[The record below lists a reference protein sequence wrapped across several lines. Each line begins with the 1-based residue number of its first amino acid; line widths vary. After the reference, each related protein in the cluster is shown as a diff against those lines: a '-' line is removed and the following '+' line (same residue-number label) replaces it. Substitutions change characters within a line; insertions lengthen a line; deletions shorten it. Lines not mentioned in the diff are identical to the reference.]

1 MLTEEM
7 KREIDGECGRF
18 KSKRSACIE
27 AMQIVRRHRG
37 WISDESVRE
46 LADLLEMTAEE
57 LDGVATF
64 YNHLFRKPVGRH
76 VILVCD
82 SVTCWIMGYE
92 QLMIHLKTSLGVE
105 FGQTTADGRFTVLPI
120 QCLGAC
126 DQAPAVMI
134 DDELYGHLDPAKLDQ
149 ILARYA

>member
-1 MLTEEM
+1 MLTNEIKQDIEE
-7 KREIDGECGRF
+7 EFGRF
-18 KSKRSACIE
+18 KDKQSACIE
-27 AMQIVRRHRG
+27 AMKVVVRHNG
-37 WISDESVRE
+37 WISDETIRE
-46 LADLLEMTAEE
+46 LADFLEMTVDE

-64 YNHLFRKPVGRH
+64 YNHLYRKPVGRH

-92 QLMIHLKTSLGVE
+92 QLMDHLKKSLGVE

-126 DQAPAVMI
+126 DLAPAIMI
-134 DDELYGHLDPAKLDQ
+134 DDELYGNLDQVKLDQ
-149 ILARYA
+149 ILAKYS

>member
-1 MLTEEM
+1 MLTEEI
-7 KREIDGECGRF
+7 KREIEAELGRF
-18 KSKRSACIE
+18 KNKESACIE
-27 AMQIVRRHRG
+27 AMQIVTRHQG
-37 WISDESVRE
+37 WISDETIRE
-46 LADLLEMTAEE
+46 LAVFLEITPEE

-92 QLMIHLKTSLGVE
+92 RLIDHLKARLGVE
-105 FGQTTADGRFTVLPI
+105 LGQTTADGRFTVLPI

-126 DQAPAVMI
+126 EQAPAVMI
-134 DDELYGHLDPAKLDQ
+134 DDELFGDLDSAKLDQ
-149 ILARYA
+149 ILANYT

>member
-1 MLTEEM
+1 MLTD
-7 KREIDGECGRF
+7 EIKQEIKAEFERF
-18 KSKRSACIE
+18 KNKQSACIG
-27 AMQIVRRHRG
+27 AMQIVVRHNG
-37 WISDESVRE
+37 WISDKTIGE
-46 LADLLEMTAEE
+46 LADFLEMTVDE

-92 QLMIHLKTSLGVE
+92 QLMDHLKTSLGVE

-126 DQAPAVMI
+126 DLAPAIMI
-134 DDELYGHLDPAKLDQ
+134 DDELYGNLDPVKLDQ
-149 ILARYA
+149 LLAKYA

>member
-1 MLTEEM
+1 
-7 KREIDGECGRF
+7 
-18 KSKRSACIE
+18 
-27 AMQIVRRHRG
+27 MQVVVRNNG
-37 WISDESVRE
+37 WISDQTIRE
-46 LADLLEMTAEE
+46 LAVLLEMTPEE

-92 QLMIHLKTSLGVE
+92 ELMDHLKTSLGVN
-105 FGQTTADGRFTVLPI
+105 FGETTADGRFTILPI
-120 QCLGAC
+120 QCLGSC

-134 DDELYGHLDPAKLDQ
+134 DDELYGNLDPAKLDE
-149 ILARYA
+149 ILAKYA